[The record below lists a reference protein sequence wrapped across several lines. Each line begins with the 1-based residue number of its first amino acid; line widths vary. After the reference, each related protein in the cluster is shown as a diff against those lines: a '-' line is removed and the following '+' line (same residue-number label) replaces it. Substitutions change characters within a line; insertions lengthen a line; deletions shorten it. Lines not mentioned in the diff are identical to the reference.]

1 MKRHSLL
8 ACLLAALLLMGL
20 LGCGT
25 PTAAPEPTAALTAEP
40 TAAPTA
46 PPTPEPTP
54 EPTASPAPAPKIISF
69 YFDEPDA
76 FAASPD
82 NPLVLSVADDDSDDS
97 GILVSITPKDDA
109 VLSATQADAGETVLR
124 AFWAAYLL
132 PAEQV
137 DAFRQS
143 AVFTVSECERT
154 AIEEAPA
161 LRMRYT
167 VQYEDLPLD
176 VLQYTVVSADS
187 NYSFLF
193 CDATAEHRWHDAF
206 LASAATI
213 DLYFAGETLPVD
225 TSGLTRYQHNTGL
238 ALYMQDGMVDAG
250 EIEGFDWFLCDP
262 NAGVPAL
269 SVAREDAADLAVIN
283 ETMETLT
290 LEEYAAISAE
300 AYGLNP
306 YAPDDYGNLYNVFTR
321 EIDGATYFYYVVV
334 KKGTDAFWTCNFACP
349 AADYEQYLPQFMVW
363 AASIE
368 TP

>member
-20 LGCGT
+20 FGCGT

-76 FAASPD
+76 FVASPD
-82 NPLVLSVADDDSDDS
+82 DPLVLSVADDDSDLS
-97 GILVSITPKDDA
+97 AIFVNIAPHDDA
-109 VLSATQADAGETVLR
+109 VLSATQADADAVLR
-124 AFWAAYLL
+124 AFWAGYL
-132 PAEQV
+132 ASEEA
-137 DAFRQS
+137 DAFTQD
-143 AVFTVSECERT
+143 AVFTISECERT
-154 AIEEAPA
+154 AIEGVPT
-161 LRMRYT
+161 LRVFYT
-167 VQYEDLPLD
+167 VQYQDEAMD

-187 NYSFLF
+187 NYTFLF
-193 CDATAEHRWHDAF
+193 YDATAEHRWRDAF

-225 TSGLTRYQHNTGL
+225 TSGLTRYQHDTGL

-250 EIEGFDWFLCDP
+250 DIEGFVWFLCDP

-269 SVAREDAADLAVIN
+269 SVAREDDTDLATIN
-283 ETMETLT
+283 ESMETLT
-290 LEEYAAISAE
+290 LEEYAAISAN
-300 AYGLNP
+300 AFGLDP

-321 EIDGATYFYYVVV
+321 EINGATYFYYVVL
-334 KKGTDAFWTCNFACP
+334 KKGTDAFWTCNFAC
-349 AADYEQYLPQFMVW
+349 AVADYEQYLPQFMVW

>member
-1 MKRHSLL
+1 M
-8 ACLLAALLLMGL
+8 
-20 LGCGT
+20 
-25 PTAAPEPTAALTAEP
+25 
-40 TAAPTA
+40 
-46 PPTPEPTP
+46 
-54 EPTASPAPAPKIISF
+54 
-69 YFDEPDA
+69 
-76 FAASPD
+76 
-82 NPLVLSVADDDSDDS
+82 
-97 GILVSITPKDDA
+97 
-109 VLSATQADAGETVLR
+109 
-124 AFWAAYLL
+124 
-132 PAEQV
+132 
-137 DAFRQS
+137 
-143 AVFTVSECERT
+143 
-154 AIEEAPA
+154 
-161 LRMRYT
+161 
-167 VQYEDLPLD
+167 
-176 VLQYTVVSADS
+176 
-187 NYSFLF
+187 
-193 CDATAEHRWHDAF
+193 
-206 LASAATI
+206 
-213 DLYFAGETLPVD
+213 D